1 MLPPEVRDLERF
13 FKHPGADTLGPGVDG
28 QACAN
33 LRHALLMMGYPVG
46 HGEIFDSELE
56 AALLGFQ
63 VDCGHPHHDGRCGAG
78 TRALLVRRLFETGN
92 GGFFNARAPEPQDRR
107 RGGQCFISYSR
118 ADADLVDP
126 YVEVFRSWGFNV
138 WLDSEN
144 IEGGVDWKQALIDNI
159 GRSYLVIAFLTP
171 QSLRSA
177 WCKFEAQQVARAGKA
192 AVALRFASA
201 PLFHWARGHYLAKR
215 FQQLPAPP
223 VDVLAQDAA
232 PFRARMLN
240 AILAHQQLAA
250 KAQPL
255 PPPVV

>member
-13 FKHPGADTLGPGVDG
+13 FKHPGADALGPGADG

-33 LRHALLMMGYPVG
+33 VRHALLMMGYSIG
-46 HGEIFDSELE
+46 HGELFDAELE
-56 AALLGFQ
+56 AALLAFQ
-63 VDCGHPHHDGRCGAG
+63 TDCDHPHRDGRCGAG

-118 ADADLVDP
+118 ADADLVGL
-126 YVEVFRSWGFNV
+126 YVEMFRSWGFNV

-171 QSLRSA
+171 GSLRSR
-177 WCKFEAQQVARAGKA
+177 WCKFEAKQVANAGKTA
-192 AVALRFASA
+192 IALRFAGA
-201 PLFHWARGHYLAKR
+201 PVWHWARGHYLAKR
-215 FQQLPAPP
+215 FQQLPRPP
-223 VDVLAQDAA
+223 ADVLAPDAA
-232 PFRARMLN
+232 PFRGRMLT
-240 AILAHQQLAA
+240 AMLAHQQSAA
-250 KAQPL
+250 QAQS
-255 PPPVV
+255 PPPQVA